1 MGTMIATLTFT
12 GDEKANRYLSTNPLA
27 LLIGLLL
34 DQQVPI
40 ERAYAAPYE
49 LSRRLFA
56 PLDARTV
63 AALPVREIESCF
75 RRPPALHR
83 YPGIMA
89 RRVHALCTHLAVHH
103 DGDPAVLWAD
113 AVDARQVYRTVRAL
127 PGFSE
132 HTTRVLIALLGKQ
145 LGVRPPGWEGLAGI
159 YATPGHRSVAD
170 VVDRDSLERV
180 RMYARSHARVGA

>member
-1 MGTMIATLTFT
+1 MGTMTTLSFT
-12 GDEKANRYLSTNPLA
+12 GDAKANSYLSSNPLA

-34 DQQVPI
+34 DQQVPM

-56 PLDARTV
+56 PLDAQTV
-63 AALPVREIESCF
+63 AALPVSEIESCF

-89 RRVHALCTHLAVHH
+89 RRAHALCTYLAVHH
-103 DGDPAVLWAD
+103 DADPAALWD
-113 AVDARQVYRTVRAL
+113 GAVDARQMYRTVRAL

-132 HTTRVLIALLGKQ
+132 HTARVLIALLGKQ
-145 LGVRPPGWEGLAGI
+145 LGVRPAGWDRVAGV
-159 YATPGHRSVAD
+159 YALPGHRSVAD
-170 VVDRDSLERV
+170 VVDRESLERV
-180 RMYARSHARVGA
+180 RLYTRSHARVGA

>member
-1 MGTMIATLTFT
+1 MGTMTTLSFT
-12 GDEKANRYLSTNPLA
+12 GDAKANSYLSTNALA

-34 DQQVPI
+34 DQQIPM

-63 AALPVREIESCF
+63 AGLPVSEIESCF

-83 YPGIMA
+83 YPGVMA
-89 RRVHALCTHLAVHH
+89 RRVHALCAYLTVHH
-103 DGDPAVLWAD
+103 RGDPATLWEGAR
-113 AVDARQVYRTVRAL
+113 DARAVYTAVRAL
-127 PGFSE
+127 PGFDE
-132 HTTRVLIALLGKQ
+132 QTARVLIALLGKQ
-145 LGVRPPGWEGLAGI
+145 LDVRPTGWDRVAGV
-159 YATPGHRSVAD
+159 YALPGHRSVAD

-180 RMYARSHARVGA
+180 RLYTRSHAGVGA

>member
-1 MGTMIATLTFT
+1 MGTMTTLSFT
-12 GDEKANRYLSTNPLA
+12 GDAKANSYLSSNPLA

-34 DQQVPI
+34 DQQVPM

-56 PLDARTV
+56 PLDAQTV
-63 AALPVREIESCF
+63 AALPVSEIESCF

-89 RRVHALCTHLAVHH
+89 RRAHALCTYLAVHH
-103 DGDPAVLWAD
+103 DADPAALWD
-113 AVDARQVYRTVRAL
+113 GAVDARQMYRTVRAL

-132 HTTRVLIALLGKQ
+132 HTSRVLIALLGKQ
-145 LGVRPPGWEGLAGI
+145 LGVRPAGWDRVAGV
-159 YATPGHRSVAD
+159 YALPGHRSVAD
-170 VVDRDSLERV
+170 VVDRESLERV
-180 RMYARSHARVGA
+180 RLYTRSHARVGT